1 MTAPVRL
8 AEALADR
15 YRVERELGQGG
26 MATVYLAQD
35 LRHGRKVALKV
46 LRPELSAILG
56 GERFLKEIELT
67 AGLQHPHILPLHDS
81 GEAGGHVYYVMPYV
95 EGESL
100 RDRLNREKQLPIA
113 DAVRIATEV
122 ASALDYAHRHGV
134 IHRDIKPENILLHDG
149 SALVADFGI
158 ALAAS
163 TAGGG
168 TRMTETGMS
177 LGTPHYM
184 SPEQALGER
193 EITARS
199 DVYALGCVLY
209 EMLTAEPP
217 FTGNT
222 AQAIIAR
229 VMTEQPRSLVL
240 QRHTIPPHVE
250 AAVAQALEKLPAD
263 RFATAAEFAAALAN
277 PAFGGGTLART
288 VATPAHRRADAPT
301 RRQAILR
308 PLPWALTLAALA
320 LAVWALLRPV
330 PPAPVHRFALGLPA
344 SQAPDPTAQFAI
356 SPDGARLVID
366 FRPPG
371 GRSQLWVEE
380 RDRYEA
386 RPIPGTDGA
395 FDPTFSPDG
404 QWLAFVQGGQLRKLQ
419 VTGGT
424 AVTLADSAAA
434 VPGVAWLDDGTLVF
448 ARAGRRELRQVSE
461 VGGETRTVWSDSSAQ
476 VENVVALPGSRG
488 ILFTR
493 CIGGCQLEQ
502 ALYVLD
508 LRDGASRL
516 LQPGAVRGYYAHTG
530 HLLFVRPD
538 GALLATRF
546 DPDRLEPSGTPVPVR
561 DSISVVDANT
571 ALLALSD
578 EGTLVFRAGAPGAS
592 APRYRMVWK
601 DRSGRETVVDSSW
614 TFRHAAFGANAGWSL
629 SPDGTRLAIGLSTD
643 AGDNIWVKHLPAG
656 PEVRVTFDSAS
667 EYRPRW
673 TPDGRSVVFGSNRAG
688 SAGLY
693 RRPADGTGTDSLVL
707 RGQIYEGQLSPDG
720 RWLVARGGGQISL
733 VGGRNIGV
741 MRLGVDTAL
750 VPLVAT
756 SFDES
761 ELALSP
767 DARWLAYV
775 SDETGRPEVFI
786 RPFPDAGSAKFQVS
800 TGGGVAPLWARSGR
814 ELFYVT
820 PQREMVAVPIAP
832 GPALALGARQPL
844 FRLDP
849 ELYLLEREFY
859 TPYDVSPDG
868 KRFLMARR
876 VVSDSPADAPLLVTL
891 NWFEELRR
899 QLGGR

>member
-8 AEALADR
+8 TEALADR

-67 AGLQHPHILPLHDS
+67 AALQHPHILPLHDS

-100 RDRLNREKQLPIA
+100 RDRLHREKQLPIA

-229 VMTEQPRSLVL
+229 VMTEQPRSIAL
-240 QRHTIPPHVE
+240 QRHTVPPHVE
-250 AAVAQALEKLPAD
+250 AAVTQALEKLPAD
-263 RFATAAEFAAALAN
+263 RFASAAEFAAALAN
-277 PAFGGGTLART
+277 PAFGAATLART
-288 VATPAHRRADAPT
+288 VATPVASFRSVAPSLRRAVLA
-301 RRQAILR
+301 LS
-308 PLPWALTLAALA
+308 ALTVAALA
-320 LAVWALLRPV
+320 LAAWALLRPT
-330 PPAPVHRFALGLPA
+330 PPAPVHRFALALPT
-344 SQAPDPTAQFAI
+344 SQTPDPTALFAI
-356 SPDGARLVID
+356 SPDGARLVFD

-371 GRSQLWVEE
+371 GGSQLWLKE

-386 RPIPGTDGA
+386 TPIPGTDGA

-404 QWLAFVQGGQLRKLQ
+404 KWLAFVQAGQLRKLQ

-424 AVTLADSAAA
+424 AVTLADSTAAL
-434 VPGVAWLDDGTLVF
+434 PGVAWLDDGTLVY
-448 ARAGRRELRQVSE
+448 ARLGRRELRQVSE
-461 VGGETRTVWSDSSAQ
+461 GGGATRAVWADSGGQ

-488 ILFTR
+488 VLFTR
-493 CIGGCQLEQ
+493 CVGGCQLEQ
-502 ALYVLD
+502 GLHALD
-508 LRDGASRL
+508 LRDGTTRL
-516 LQPGAVRGYYAHTG
+516 LQPGAIRGFYARTG
-530 HLLFVRPD
+530 HVLFVRPD
-538 GALLATRF
+538 GALLAVRF
-546 DPDRLEPSGTPVPVR
+546 DPDRLEPSGTPVPIR
-561 DSISVVDANT
+561 DSISVVDGT
-571 ALLALSD
+571 VALLALSD

-592 APRYRMVWK
+592 ASRYRMVWK
-601 DRSGRETVVDSSW
+601 DRDGRETEVDSSW

-656 PEVRVTFDSAS
+656 PVVRVTFDSAS

-688 SAGLY
+688 RAGLY
-693 RRPADGTGTDSLVL
+693 RRPADGTGVDSLIL

-720 RWLVARGGGQISL
+720 RVLVARGGGQISV

-786 RPFPDAGSAKFQVS
+786 RPFPDAETAKYQVS
-800 TGGGVAPLWARSGR
+800 TGGGVAPLWARNGR
-814 ELFYVT
+814 ELFYIT
-820 PQREMVAVPIAP
+820 PQREMVVVPIAP
-832 GPALALGARQPL
+832 GPALALGARRVL

-849 ELYLLEREFY
+849 DLYLLEREFY
-859 TPYDVSPDG
+859 TPFDISPDG
-868 KRFLMARR
+868 RRFLLARR
-876 VVSDSPADAPLLVTL
+876 IVGDSPTVSPLLVTL

-899 QLGGR
+899 QLGDR